1 MVVMAV
7 ASVEGAQGGRPGA
20 LPMTEQEGKVF
31 LLNSCLIRLIY
42 LFSLYREA
50 YLTIKQVIP
59 LT

>member
-31 LLNSCLIRLIY
+31 LLNSCLIRLIV
-42 LFSLYREA
+42 LTTSGFSIELAELA
-50 YLTIKQVIP
+50 V
-59 LT
+59 